1 MMQFALQLLL
11 CIALG
16 IIIYKKGILDFR
28 ATVAA
33 VIMGSA
39 IFYFAG
45 FAWFLLLVVFLL
57 LGHFSTKYKY
67 SQKVALSVAEGGEG
81 RRGIANVLANGAV
94 PTFFALLWHFN
105 SSVILGP
112 FLKAGYIA
120 AVATVAGDT
129 LSSEIGVLSKK
140 KPVLIT
146 TFKRVQTG
154 THGGI
159 SLLGEISGILG
170 ALVIGLVAWT
180 LGLAP
185 FKFCILAALVGGV
198 VGFHF
203 DSLLGAVLERRKL
216 ISNASVNFLSSMT
229 GSLVGLT
236 IALGF

>member
-1 MMQFALQLLL
+1 MQLALQLLI
-11 CIALG
+11 CIVLG

-28 ATVAA
+28 GTTAA
-33 VIMGSA
+33 LIMGSA

-45 FAWFLLLVVFLL
+45 FTWLFLLVIFLA
-57 LGHFSTKYKY
+57 LGFLSTRYKY
-67 SQKVALSVAEGGEG
+67 SCKAEMQVAEGNEG
-81 RRGIANVLANGAV
+81 RRSIANVLANGMV
-94 PTFFALLWHFN
+94 PTFFALFWHMN
-105 SSVILGP
+105 TSAI
-112 FLKAGYIA
+112 FLKAAYIA
-120 AVATVAGDT
+120 AIATAAGDT

-146 TFKRVQTG
+146 TFKRVPTG

-170 ALVIGLVAWT
+170 ALAIGLSAWA

-185 FKFCILAALVGGV
+185 FKFSIAAALVGGV

-216 ISNASVNFLSSMT
+216 ISNASVNFLSSIT
-229 GSLVGLT
+229 GSLVGLN
-236 IALGF
+236 IAIGF